1 MWEFVEFMDSCYCI
15 WPPLMTF
22 VLLAFGILCGI
33 GVADGTHP
41 PPPRSNSQPP
51 PASPWSL
58 SPPHQPPVSL
68 VAPPPPRFSPPS
80 PGGRCPPPPTPN
92 LTSSNGNRV
101 PTPRHA
107 PPPPQVA
114 QNNAGKATP
123 TVSHLKGKGLNLGKK
138 VGLAF
143 GGIVVIL
150 QFVVVGFLVFER
162 RQLLKMRD

>member
-1 MWEFVEFMDSCYCI
+1 MREFVEFMDSCYCI

-41 PPPRSNSQPP
+41 PPPWSNSQRP
-51 PASPWSL
+51 PASRWSL
-58 SPPHQPPVSL
+58 SPAHEPPGSR
-68 VAPPPPRFSPPS
+68 VAPPPHSRL
-80 PGGRCPPPPTPN
+80 PTPN
-92 LTSSNGNRV
+92 LPSSNGSRV
-101 PTPRHA
+101 SPPRHA
-107 PPPPQVA
+107 LPPPQVA
-114 QNNAGKATP
+114 QNNAGRATP

-150 QFVVVGFLVFER
+150 QFIVVGFLVFER